1 MLRQKLPQI
10 LVLKLKLEPMLNSVD
25 IEAMAVADHFTDV
38 EDTADVVLEV
48 VEVVDAGA
56 TTEVS
61 GGDNSCKFC
70 L

>member
-10 LVLKLKLEPMLNSVD
+10 LVLKLKLEPRLNSVD
-25 IEAMAVADHFTDV
+25 IEALAVADHFTGV
-38 EDTADVVLEV
+38 EDTADVVL
-48 VEVVDAGA
+48 EVVDAGA